1 MNTVK
6 LSQLGKTQTVCL
18 PEAFCLPGEEVKI
31 HREGSK
37 IILEPLVTSW
47 DELLRALDEFSGE
60 FLGSDESNHAQSRPR
75 RN

>member
-47 DELLRALDEFSGE
+47 DELLRALDEFSGD
-60 FLGSDESNHAQSRPR
+60 FLDSDESNHAQSHHR

>member
-6 LSQLGKTQTVCL
+6 LSRIGKTQTLCL
-18 PEAFCLPGEEVKI
+18 PEAFCLPGEEVRI

-47 DELLRALDEFSGE
+47 DDLLRALDEFSGE
-60 FLGSDESNHAQSRPR
+60 SLQADQGDRNQNHPR

>member
-47 DELLRALDEFSGE
+47 DELLRALDEFSGD
-60 FLGSDESNHAQSRPR
+60 FLDSDRSNLSQSRHR

>member
-37 IILEPLVTSW
+37 IILEPLVASW

-60 FLGSDESNHAQSRPR
+60 FLDSDESSPTQSHPR
-75 RN
+75 RD

>member
-6 LSQLGKTQTVCL
+6 LSQMGKTQTVCL

-31 HREGSK
+31 RREGSK

-47 DELLRALDEFSGE
+47 DDLLRALDEFSGE
-60 FLGSDESNHAQSRPR
+60 FLEVGENDYGQPR
-75 RN
+75 RRKG

>member
-60 FLGSDESNHAQSRPR
+60 FLDSNDCNHAQNHRR